1 MLKKRLIACL
11 LWNNGYIVQSIGFR
25 HTNSVGNA
33 ITAVD
38 FFHTWA
44 IDEIIILD
52 VSRDDAKK
60 ENFFGIIQELSSRLF
75 IPLTVGGKIK
85 DTETMRRLFRMGAD
99 KIAINTEAVK
109 NPLLIGQAAAM
120 FGNQAVVVSIDVK
133 FENGEYEVYVAQGKE
148 RAGLDPVEWA
158 KEAEK
163 KGAGEIFL
171 TSIDR
176 DGSRKGYDLDI
187 TKSVSE
193 SVNIPVIASG
203 GVGEWQ
209 HLVDGIVLG
218 KADAVSAANIFH
230 YFEQST
236 KKAKEY
242 MLAKGI
248 DIRKPVF
255 YTIKTPRNPKYVV

>member
-11 LWNNGYIVQSIGFR
+11 LWNNGYIVQSIHFR

-52 VSRDDAKK
+52 VSRDESQREK
-60 ENFFGIIQELSSRLF
+60 FFEIIQEFSSRLF
-75 IPLTVGGKIK
+75 IPLTVGGKIRDK
-85 DTETMRRLFRMGAD
+85 ETMKRLFRLGAD
-99 KIAINTEAVK
+99 KICINTAAVK
-109 NPLLIGQAAAM
+109 NPELIQKAATM
-120 FGNQAVVVSIDVK
+120 FGNQAVVVSIDAK
-133 FENGEYEVYVAQGKE
+133 LNNGMYEVYINQGSE
-148 RAGLDPVEWA
+148 STGLDPMEWA
-158 KEAEK
+158 KTAEQR
-163 KGAGEIFL
+163 GAGEIFL

-176 DGSRKGYDLDI
+176 DGSRKGYDLAL

-193 SVNIPVIASG
+193 AVSIPVIASG

-209 HLVDGIVLG
+209 HFVDGIVQG
-218 KADAVSAANIFH
+218 KADAVCAANIFH

-236 KKAKEY
+236 
-242 MLAKGI
+242 
-248 DIRKPVF
+248 
-255 YTIKTPRNPKYVV
+255 

>member
-11 LWNNGYIVQSIGFR
+11 LWNNGMIVQSINFR

-52 VSRDDAKK
+52 VSRDDSQREK
-60 ENFFGIIQELSSRLF
+60 FFGIIQELSSRLF
-75 IPLTVGGKIK
+75 IPLTIGGKIR
-85 DTETMRRLFRMGAD
+85 DTATMKTLFRLGAD
-99 KIAINTEAVK
+99 KIIINTAAVK
-109 NPLLIGQAAAM
+109 DPALIQAAATM
-120 FGNQAVVVSIDVK
+120 FGSQAVVVSVDAK
-133 FENGEYEVYVAQGKE
+133 LDNGTHEVHINQGSDPT
-148 RAGLDPVEWA
+148 GLDPVKWA

-163 KGAGEIFL
+163 RGAGEIFL
-171 TSIDR
+171 TSIDS
-176 DGSRKGYDLDI
+176 DGTKKGYDLAL

-193 SVNIPVIASG
+193 NVSIPVIASG

-209 HLVDGIVLG
+209 HFVDGILEG
-218 KADAVSAANIFH
+218 RADAVSAANIFH

-236 KKAKEY
+236 KKAKDY

-248 DIRKPVF
+248 DVRKPIF
-255 YTIKTPRNPKYVV
+255 YAIKTPRNPRYVV